1 MNKADLSAQVARDLN
16 ISKALAEKAV
26 QSMVDAL
33 DRSMKKGVVIAGFGS
48 FAVVNRKARVG
59 RDPRTGRPMRIP
71 ATKTVKFRPAPGLK
85 GRI

>member
-1 MNKADLSAQVARDLN
+1 MNKADLSAQVSRDLN

-33 DRSMKKGVVIAGFGS
+33 AKSMSKGVVIAGFGS

-59 RDPRTGRPMRIP
+59 RNPRTGRSMRIP

-85 GRI
+85 GGI